1 MKLAFLCPGQG
12 AQSPGFLRRLPP
24 HSEVGRTL
32 DEASRVLQ
40 RDVRRLDGALE
51 LRSTVAAQLSIVI
64 AGVAL
69 ARALDAQGL
78 RPDAVAG
85 LSVGA
90 FTAAVIVGS
99 LAFDQALRIVLLR
112 ATLMERAYPKGYGMA
127 VIVGLGQ
134 RSVEDILRS
143 AAPAGATAEQRVY
156 LANFNGPA
164 QFVIAGADAAL
175 EQALRDARNL
185 GVRRAERLDVAV
197 PSHCVLLAG
206 VAQAL
211 RDALLA
217 CPVQAPRVPYVG
229 NRSGRLLGSA
239 EAIAADLADN
249 VMAPVRWHDGTTVLY
264 EHGVRQF
271 IELPPGQTLTQLA
284 QAAFETVRAVSTEG
298 SDLRS
303 LVLGARRFQTN
314 MEDGRD
320 RT

>member
-12 AQSPGFLRRLPP
+12 AQSPGFLGRLPR
-24 HSEVGRTL
+24 HAEVERTL
-32 DEASRVLQ
+32 DEASVVLQ
-40 RDVRRLDGALE
+40 RDARRLDSALE
-51 LRSTVAAQLSIVI
+51 LRSTVATQLSIVI

-69 ARALDAQGL
+69 ARALEAQGL

-99 LAFDQALRIVLLR
+99 LVFDQALRVVLLR
-112 ATLMERAYPKGYGMA
+112 ATLMEQAYPQGYGMA

-143 AAPAGATAEQRVY
+143 AAPASATAEQRVY
-156 LANFNGPA
+156 LANFNGPS
-164 QFVIAGADAAL
+164 QFVIAGADHAL
-175 EQALRDARNL
+175 EQALRHAQNL
-185 GVRRAERLDVAV
+185 GARRAERLDVAV
-197 PSHCVLLAG
+197 PSHCVLLSS
-206 VAQAL
+206 VAHAL
-211 RDALLA
+211 RDALLDSH
-217 CPVQAPRVPYVG
+217 VHAPRVPYVG

-239 EAIAADLADN
+239 EAITADLADS
-249 VMAPVRWHDGTTVLY
+249 VMAPVRWHDGTTVLL

-284 QAAFETVRAVSTEG
+284 QSTFDTVRAVSAEG

-303 LVLGARRFQTN
+303 LVLGAQRFQTS
-314 MEDGRD
+314 MED
-320 RT
+320 